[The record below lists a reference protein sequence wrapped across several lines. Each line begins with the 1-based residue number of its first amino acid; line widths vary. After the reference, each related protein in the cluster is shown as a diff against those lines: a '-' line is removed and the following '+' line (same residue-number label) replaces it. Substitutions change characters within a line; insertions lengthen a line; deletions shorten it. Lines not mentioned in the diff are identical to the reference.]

1 MTQQIKNFLKENTQ
15 DAIIF
20 FATTRLDAAKD
31 PHSRQAAT
39 REVANT
45 LSLIKGDVT
54 IDNYL
59 DQICRS
65 IKWLK
70 KAQLKKELNESKV
83 QKDSAEH
90 GKENDFLDKLP
101 DRHKNSIYK
110 YGFYWIVDGKE
121 TGYYFRTSPGG
132 DGENNFRAVT
142 NFVMEPLFHKLDQ
155 EDNTRIVRIN
165 NGVNEPEVIELPS
178 KALISVESFRTFL
191 FERGSYL
198 FDGTKLHLDKLNK
211 YYLFQ
216 FPKAFELKTLG
227 WQKEGFFAFF
237 NKAFNGEV
245 IDYNEAGLVEH
256 DGQNFFSPASSDIY
270 KSFRQD
276 DDDDAYENDKYLRY
290 CETKL
295 DFSSWTKLMDVAYQ
309 DHAKAAVTWVLT
321 CLYKDIVFRVDNNAP
336 FFYSYGPSQSGKS
349 KLHES
354 ISSLWFKQMPAFNLN
369 SGTDFAFFQRMSRF
383 RNCPVVLNEFN
394 DDVVKDEWFEAIKG
408 TYDGEGRERGSGM
421 GKRKTETQKVNGSLT
436 LAGQYLSTKDDN
448 SVLSRSILRGFKK
461 ESNRPEKQT
470 LAYET
475 LKEHEKKGISSIITD
490 LLVHRKDVEDNY
502 HEAFNISLK
511 NLAQDIRSTGE
522 LFNERVLRNYTA
534 LWTMY
539 QLFSK
544 HFELPWEETAYY
556 EWCRNQIVEISDMIS
571 ETDIL
576 VDFWNSLEAMFEAG
590 LLRHGSHFKIE
601 EEQRVKIHYKGKEVQ
616 WKEYQKPRRMLYLR
630 LSMVRDEYAQWKRK
644 TGVNAMALTSLASY
658 LKDRD
663 YYVGYCDGTKFHKY
677 EKAEG
682 GEQRRTNF
690 STSAHIF
697 DYELL
702 NINLMR
708 HDDEI
713 TDNSVNGR
721 NERQKDLIQA
731 EKRELFD

>member
-1 MTQQIKNFLKENTQ
+1 MKQQIKNFLKENTQ
-15 DAIIF
+15 DVILF
-20 FATTRLDAAKD
+20 FATSSLEAAKD
-31 PHSRQAAT
+31 PHSRQLAV

-59 DQICRS
+59 DQICGS

-83 QKDSAEH
+83 QKDIAKQ
-90 GKENDFLDKLP
+90 GNENDFLDKLP
-101 DRHKNSIYK
+101 DRHKNSIYN
-110 YGFYWIVDGKE
+110 YGFYSVVDGKE
-121 TGYYFRTSPGG
+121 TGYYFRISQGK
-132 DGENNFRAVT
+132 GENNFRAVT
-142 NFVMEPLFHKLDQ
+142 NFVMEPLFHKLDK
-155 EDNTRIVRIN
+155 EDNTRIMRIN
-165 NGVNEPEVIELPS
+165 NGVDEPEVIELPS
-178 KALISVESFRTFL
+178 KALISADSFRNFL

-198 FDGTKLHLDKLNK
+198 FDGTKLHIDKLIK

-216 FPKAFELKTLG
+216 FPMAFELKTLG

-237 NKAFNGEV
+237 NKAFNGELS
-245 IDYNEAGLVEH
+245 DYGEAGLIEH
-256 DGQNFFSPASSDIY
+256 NGKSFFY
-270 KSFRQD
+270 KNFRQD
-276 DDDDAYENDKYLRY
+276 DDDDAYENDKYLRF

-295 DFSSWTKLMDVAYQ
+295 DFASWTKLMDGAYQ
-309 DHAKAAVTWVLT
+309 DHAKAGVLWALT
-321 CLYKDIVFRVDNNAP
+321 CLFKDIVFKVDNNAP
-336 FFYSYGPSQSGKS
+336 FLYSYGPSQSGKS
-349 KLHES
+349 KFHES
-354 ISSLWFKQMPAFNLN
+354 ISNLWFNQMPAFNLN

-394 DDVVKDEWFEAIKG
+394 DDVVKNEWFEAIKG
-408 TYDGEGRERGSGM
+408 AYDGEGRERGSGM
-421 GKRKTETQKVNGSLT
+421 GKRKTETQKVS
-436 LAGQYLSTKDDN
+436 
-448 SVLSRSILRGFKK
+448 FKK
-461 ESNRPEKQT
+461 ESNRPEEQT
-470 LAYET
+470 LAYDT
-475 LKEHEKKGISSIITD
+475 LKGYEKEGISSIIID
-490 LLVHRKDVEDNY
+490 LLAHRKDVEDNY
-502 HEAFNISLK
+502 NEVFNSSFK
-511 NLAQDIRSTGE
+511 NLTQDIRSTGE
-522 LFNERVLRNYTA
+522 PFNERVLRNYTA
-534 LWTMY
+534 LLTMY
-539 QLFSK
+539 QIFSK

-556 EWCRNQIVEISDMIS
+556 NWCRTQIVEISDMIS
-571 ETDIL
+571 QTDIL
-576 VDFWNSLEAMFEAG
+576 VDFWNSLEGLFEDG

-644 TGVNAMALTSLASY
+644 TGANAMDLTSLASY

-677 EKAEG
+677 EKAES
-682 GEQRRTNF
+682 GEPRRTNF

-731 EKRELFD
+731 EKKALF